1 MFKIGD
7 KVVYGHTGVCEIS
20 DICEKE
26 LIRNQKRQYYILKPL
41 FQQNNIIYAPCD
53 SDKVF
58 MRYIMTKDEAE
69 DLISRIPHIKSSIK
83 SENYDIEKLK
93 AELRGHR
100 CDDLISLTIRIYEKR
115 KTARE
120 NNKKIGFSD
129 EKYMRLA
136 EDLLFGELSVS
147 LGIPKDNV
155 QEYIKNKLA

>member
-7 KVVYGHTGVCEIS
+7 KVVYGQTGVCEIS

-93 AELRGHR
+93 EELRGHR